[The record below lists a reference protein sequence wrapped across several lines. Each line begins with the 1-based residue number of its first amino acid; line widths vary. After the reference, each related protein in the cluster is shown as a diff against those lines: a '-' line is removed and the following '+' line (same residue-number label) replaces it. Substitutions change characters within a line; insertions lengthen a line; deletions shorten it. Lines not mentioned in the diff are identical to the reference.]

1 MHVLPHSKLSLPCP
15 LACLCAPH
23 LPTFPVDTAC
33 VTLCDP
39 PAVSRSK
46 FLARNIPLERLLKE
60 YREEHPVPSGS
71 ECTDKEHSCDMAGD
85 QLGSGDLEDMATQTC
100 ADSYIKLDP
109 EATAV
114 AAVVAAQAAV
124 AAAAS
129 EPAAGCAVSPAVRCS
144 PTSSTDSEQCGMTNS
159 TGHADAMN
167 DYCQVSASCSC
178 PARCPRVCTVPTLA
192 CNDACV
198 WCRVVNLQA
207 SCCF

>member
-1 MHVLPHSKLSLPCP
+1 
-15 LACLCAPH
+15 
-23 LPTFPVDTAC
+23 
-33 VTLCDP
+33 
-39 PAVSRSK
+39 VSHSK

-60 YREEHPVPSGS
+60 HREEHPAPSGS

-85 QLGSGDLEDMATQTC
+85 QLGSGDLEDMATQAC

-114 AAVVAAQAAV
+114 AAVVAAQAA
-124 AAAAS
+124 AAAAAAAATVAAS

-144 PTSSTDSEQCGMTNS
+144 PTSSTDSEQCGVANS

-178 PARCPRVCTVPTLA
+178 PLCCCQVCALPTLV
-192 CNDACV
+192 CI
-198 WCRVVNLQA
+198 
-207 SCCF
+207 